1 MAANL
6 WGKVFYQDR
15 FAGYLSQEPGNR
27 YVFQYDASYL
37 NSDDAPAIA
46 YTLPLQTAPFINE
59 AELHPFFDNLVAEGW
74 LRDAQARAIGA
85 RKSDRFNLLLA
96 FGADCIGAISIID
109 PKPTY
114 KIQIDLNNAWEFA
127 ALASHISLSGIQP
140 KLGVV
145 KTKEGFR
152 PAKAGELST
161 HIAKLPP
168 GNIPHIMQN
177 EYLTTLAYQALLKG
191 DEVVQIE
198 LAPIQD
204 VIEKSLIIKRFDRT
218 DSLQKLPFEEFN
230 QLLGQPSEDK
240 YRGNY
245 EDMGKFMLA
254 TPACLKAEV
263 DKLYRRILACIL
275 VGNTDAHLKN
285 FSMFHR
291 PEGLRLT
298 PAYDIVASALY
309 PEYQTLALGF
319 NHAHN
324 LQIGKLKPNALIQL
338 GQTLNLPF
346 GAIQLAVD
354 DLHKQLIKAEEKIMG
369 IAEISDELKHNLI
382 TMMNKRWNGT
392 FALIGPLLSKKP

>member
-6 WGKVFYQDR
+6 WGKVYYQEQ

-27 YVFQYDASYL
+27 YMFQYDTSYL
-37 NSDDAPAIA
+37 QSSSPAIA
-46 YTLPLQTAPFINE
+46 FTLPLQIAPFISE
-59 AELHPFFDNLVAEGW
+59 DGLHPFFDNLVAEGW
-74 LRDAQARAIGA
+74 LRDAQARSIGA

-96 FGADCIGAISIID
+96 FGADCIGAVSIID

-114 KIQIDLNNAWEFA
+114 EVHIDLHNTWEFA
-127 ALASHISLSGIQP
+127 ALASHMSLSGIQP

-177 EYLTTLAYQALLKG
+177 EYLTTLAYQSLLKG
-191 DEVVQIE
+191 DEVAHVE
-198 LAPIQD
+198 LAEINN
-204 VIEKSLIIKRFDRT
+204 VIETALVIKRFDRT
-218 DSLQKLPFEEFN
+218 DALQKLPFEEFN
-230 QLLGQPSEDK
+230 QLLGKPSEDK
-240 YRGNY
+240 YMGNY

-254 TPACLKAEV
+254 TPICLKAEV

-285 FSMFHR
+285 FAMFHSSQ
-291 PEGLRLT
+291 GLRLT

-309 PEYQTLALGF
+309 PEYQTLALGLQ
-319 NHAHN
+319 HTHN
-324 LQIGKLKPNALIQL
+324 LQITKLKPKVLIQL
-338 GQTLNLPF
+338 GQAFDLPNS
-346 GAIQLAVD
+346 AIQLAID
-354 DLHKQLIKAEEKIMG
+354 DLQKQLSKAEEKIMNV
-369 IAEISDELKHNLI
+369 AEVSAELKQNLI
-382 TMMNKRWNGT
+382 TMMKKRWNGT
-392 FALIGPLLSKKP
+392 FALIGPHLSKKQ